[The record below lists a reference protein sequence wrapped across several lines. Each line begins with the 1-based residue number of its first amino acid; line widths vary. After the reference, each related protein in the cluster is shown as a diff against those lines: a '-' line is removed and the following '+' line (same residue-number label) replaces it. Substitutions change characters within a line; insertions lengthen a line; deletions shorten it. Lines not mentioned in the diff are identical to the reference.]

1 MRHIGVVRRRD
12 CVRASR
18 RIISR
23 GRVGVARFEY
33 DAWGNILS
41 ATSSIPALAVN
52 RYRFQCREWSAAT
65 GLTNFRARWYDPV
78 TGRWLSKDPIGL
90 SGGLNL
96 YAFCGNSVLC
106 NVDPFGTDTY
116 VPDPCKHG
124 GSHVDRYN
132 KGGQNVGRYRP
143 NGKPIPHKGSVPP
156 KIPKKDLGRF
166 FAAASK
172 LSGVVTV
179 LMATTTMG
187 DS

>member
-1 MRHIGVVRRRD
+1 MACEII
-12 CVRASR
+12 R
-18 RIISR
+18 RIPWAM
-23 GRVGVARFEY
+23 G
-33 DAWGNILS
+33 
-41 ATSSIPALAVN
+41 
-52 RYRFQCREWSAAT
+52 CREWSAAT
-65 GLTNFRARWYDPV
+65 GLTNFRARWYDAV

-187 DS
+187 DSEIHPGMTSPGQGWQPPPVSPSPQSGSSPVLLLR